1 GGGVLRWGVLLGS
14 VLIGVL
20 PVATSAEEHPD
31 ASASTLGLF
40 GLLVGRSCDI
50 APPSSVKNVTKLL
63 GVELRCW
70 LDLFSSKC
78 FILVGGE
85 LINTLSLTLVVPRDM
100 AELYGGRAAAA
111 AWGEG
116 VTLHATLMGVELRS
130 VIPDHLPF
138 GYLIDYRLSPSG

>member
-1 GGGVLRWGVLLGS
+1 MPKSGKIKNYPLGRVKLRVLERERES
-14 VLIGVL
+14 FL
-20 PVATSAEEHPD
+20 PPFTYC
-31 ASASTLGLF
+31 
-40 GLLVGRSCDI
+40 R
-50 APPSSVKNVTKLL
+50 N
-63 GVELRCW
+63 R
-70 LDLFSSKC
+70 C